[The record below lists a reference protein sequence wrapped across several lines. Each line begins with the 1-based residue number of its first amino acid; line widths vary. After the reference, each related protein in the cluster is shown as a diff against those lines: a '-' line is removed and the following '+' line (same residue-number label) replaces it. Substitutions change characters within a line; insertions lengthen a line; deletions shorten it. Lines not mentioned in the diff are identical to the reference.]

1 MGDKSE
7 IDQPAPQAA
16 ARWNLLTSKV
26 ARRIF
31 LLFIVCALV
40 PITVLAVYSFS
51 RVSDQLYEHGK
62 ERLDAAVRATGQGI
76 AERLLLLEA
85 ELRLVGELPPTEPE
99 NQAPAESDVFDW
111 VTAAHYLSVATVVG
125 GEATMLRGSEAVPV
139 PEFSPAAVAHLA
151 GGGTVLWTAIRDAEP
166 PLIVLVQ
173 QPDPDSPGR
182 LLVGQVDPRYVWA
195 GGADTLPRNMELCVF
210 DDQHQT
216 LFCTRPADG
225 MVPATVQAEVAA
237 GTSSSFEWEIGG
249 DEYLASRWALPLAFQ
264 FAVPQWT
271 VLLSERKADLLAPM
285 DAFRRAFP
293 MVILLSLWLV
303 ALLSVHQ
310 IRRSLVP
317 LERLHEG
324 TRRIAEREFDVTVKI
339 DSGDEFEE
347 LADSFNRMAGRL
359 DKQFTALAAI
369 ADIDRTILS
378 SLNIEEIVET
388 VLFRMSD
395 LVACDSVSVTLTSPD
410 QQKVPRTYTLPPGA
424 KFRPSIET
432 TFFTQADS
440 RRFSRYPVHST
451 IEPGAAIPAFVA
463 PMARAGCKRFV
474 VLPMFISGEASGAI
488 ALGFIEAPTYHDDDL
503 EQVRQLTDQV
513 AVALA
518 NTHLVDELDAL
529 NWGALTALARA
540 VDAKSPWTAGH
551 SERVTAMGI
560 RIGDELKLAAD
571 EIDILHRGG
580 LLHDVGKIGVP
591 AAILDKPGKLTDEE
605 YEVMKQHPAIGANIL
620 QPIAAYADVIP
631 IVRHHHE
638 RWDGAGYPDGLAGK
652 KIHFFARIFAVA
664 DVYDALFS
672 DRPYRD
678 GFPID
683 KVIEIIVAGRG
694 SHFDP
699 EVVDAFLRL
708 MEDEAEQAEQAEQRE
723 PPTEQ
728 VSEAVESH

>member
-1 MGDKSE
+1 MPNNPE
-7 IDQPAPQAA
+7 PDQSTPQAA
-16 ARWNLLTSKV
+16 SRWTLLTSRV

-51 RVSDQLYEHGK
+51 RVSSQLYEHGE
-62 ERLDAAVRATGQGI
+62 ERLHDAVRATGQGI

-85 ELRLVGELPPTEPE
+85 ELRFLPGLPPVEPE
-99 NQAPAESDVFDW
+99 TEVVAGSEEFNW
-111 VTAAHYLSVATVVG
+111 VTGARFLSVAAVDG
-125 GEATMLRGSEAVPV
+125 DEATLLRGSAAAPV
-139 PEFSPAAVAHLA
+139 PELGPAERAHLA
-151 GGGTVLWTAIRDAEP
+151 GGGTVLWTQILPGAP

-173 QPDPDSPGR
+173 QPDHDAPGR
-182 LLVGQVDPRYVWA
+182 LLVGWVDPRFVWA
-195 GGADTLPRNMELCVF
+195 GGAGSLPRNTELCVF
-210 DDQHQT
+210 DHT
-216 LFCTRPADG
+216 HAALFCTRPTDG
-225 MVPATVQAEVAA
+225 VVPPDVHAEIEA
-237 GTSSSFEWEIGG
+237 GNSDNFEWEIDG
-249 DEYLASRWALPLAFQ
+249 DEYIASRWAMPLASQ
-264 FAVPQWT
+264 FVVPQWT
-271 VLLSERKADLLAPM
+271 MMLSEAKADLLKPM

-303 ALLSVHQ
+303 ALLSVQQ

-324 TRRIAEREFDVTVKI
+324 TRRIAKREFDVSVEI

-395 LVACDSVSVTLTSPD
+395 LVACDSVSVTLMSPD

-424 KFRPSIET
+424 KFRPSVET
-432 TFFTQADS
+432 TFFTQADF
-440 RRFSRYPVHST
+440 RRFSRSPVHSK
-451 IEPGAAIPAFVA
+451 IEPGTPIPSFVA

-474 VLPMFISGEASGAI
+474 VLPMFIREEASGAI

-518 NTHLVDELDAL
+518 NTHLVEDLDAL

-551 SERVTAMGI
+551 SERVTSMGI
-560 RIGDELKLAAD
+560 RLGDKLKLTAD

-605 YEVMKQHPAIGANIL
+605 FDIMKQHPAIGANIL
-620 QPIAAYADVIP
+620 QPIAAYADVLP

-638 RWDGAGYPDGLAGK
+638 RWDGAGYPDGLAHK
-652 KIHFFARIFAVA
+652 KIHFFARIYAVA
-664 DVYDALFS
+664 DVYDALVS

-678 GFPID
+678 GFSLE
-683 KVIEIIVAGRG
+683 KIIAMIVEGRG

-699 EVVDAFLRL
+699 EVVDAFLRV
-708 MEDEAEQAEQAEQRE
+708 MEDEAEQAEQAEQ
-723 PPTEQ
+723 
-728 VSEAVESH
+728 VSEAVESP

>member
-1 MGDKSE
+1 MHDHDDDPE
-7 IDQPAPQAA
+7 VDQPKPQSA

-31 LLFIVCALV
+31 LLFIVCALL

-51 RVSDQLYEHGK
+51 RVSDQLYEHG
-62 ERLDAAVRATGQGI
+62 EQRLDAAVRATGQGI

-85 ELRLVGELPPTEPE
+85 ELRLVGELPPTE
-99 NQAPAESDVFDW
+99 AETQEVADSSTFDW
-111 VTAAHYLSVATVVG
+111 VTAVRFTSVAAVEG
-125 GEATMLRGSEAVPV
+125 DATMLLRGAEAAPV
-139 PEFSPAAVAHLA
+139 PEFSAADVAHLA
-151 GGGTVLWTAIRDAEP
+151 GGGTVLWTRIREGEAP
-166 PLIVLVQ
+166 FIVLVQ
-173 QPDPDSPGR
+173 QPDPDNPGR
-182 LLVGQVDPRYVWA
+182 LLVGHVDSRYVWA

-210 DDQHQT
+210 DDRNQT

-225 MVPATVQAEVAA
+225 VVPPAVQAEIAA
-237 GTSSSFEWEIGG
+237 GNSGNFEWEIEG

-264 FAVPQWT
+264 FVVPQWT
-271 VLLSERKADLLAPM
+271 IVLSEQKADLLAPM

-303 ALLSVHQ
+303 ALLSIQQ

-324 TRRIAEREFDVTVKI
+324 TRRIAEREFDVTVEI

-347 LADSFNRMAGRL
+347 LADSFNHMASRL

-395 LVACDSVSVTLTSPD
+395 LVPCDAVSVTLMSPD

-424 KFRPSIET
+424 KFRSSVET
-432 TFFTQADS
+432 TFFSQADL
-440 RRFSRYPVHST
+440 RRFSRYPEHST
-451 IEPGAAIPAFVA
+451 IESGEGIPSFVA
-463 PMARAGCKRFV
+463 PMARTGCKSFV

-488 ALGFIEAPTYHDDDL
+488 ALGFILPPTHHDDDL

-518 NTHLVDELDAL
+518 NTHLVEELDAL
-529 NWGALTALARA
+529 NWGTLTALARA

-551 SERVTAMGI
+551 SERVTSMGI
-560 RIGDELKLAAD
+560 RIGDELKLAAE
-571 EIDILHRGG
+571 EIDVLHRGG
-580 LLHDVGKIGVP
+580 LLHDIGKIGVP
-591 AAILDKPGKLTDEE
+591 AVILDKPGKLTREE
-605 YEVMKQHPAIGANIL
+605 YQLMQEHPVIGANIL

-631 IVRHHHE
+631 IVRQHHE
-638 RWDGAGYPDGLAGK
+638 KWDGTGYPDGLAQK
-652 KIHFFARIFAVA
+652 KIHFYARIFAVA
-664 DVYDALFS
+664 DVYDAMVS

-678 GFPID
+678 GFPVET
-683 KVIEIIVAGRG
+683 VIETIIESSG

-699 EVVDAFLRL
+699 EVVDAFLRVIADDDKQQRPPAP
-708 MEDEAEQAEQAEQRE
+708 EIQQAL
-723 PPTEQ
+723 
-728 VSEAVESH
+728 ESH